1 MEDFPPPFMSHTTQ
15 SVGSPWRFRNSRVS
29 GKNRASLCPT
39 QERWRRSNLAIG
51 NLPPR
56 ARHNSKCF
64 VSREFAHMNA
74 KRRPGKPTRMLVRA
88 FSFQEAVVSQKVQ
101 REPNFPSQGGKRA
114 TPVCAV
120 GVFAE

>member
-1 MEDFPPPFMSHTTQ
+1 MDDFPPPFMSHTTH

-39 QERWRRSNLAIG
+39 QERWRRSNLAIK
-51 NLPPR
+51 NPLPR

-64 VSREFAHMNA
+64 VSREFAHMNT
-74 KRRPGKPTRMLVRA
+74 KGRPGKPTRMFVRA
-88 FSFQEAVVSQKVQ
+88 FLFQEAVISEKIQ
-101 REPNFPSQGGKRA
+101 REPNFSSQRRKRA

-120 GVFAE
+120 RVFA